1 MPLLSMTGVHKRYG
15 GVRALDGASLSLE
28 AGEVHGLLGPNGSG
42 KSTLNKVL
50 AGTVSP
56 DAATIE
62 LDGQPITIGKP
73 RDAAARGIAAVYQQL
88 SLVDSLTVGRNLTLG
103 VEPTRAG
110 FVDNRASAAEIDEV
124 LERLRP
130 GLGPGVTATTEV
142 SSLTPGQQQLVE
154 IAKAVLRR
162 PRILIL
168 DEATASLH
176 RDQVQLLFEIIRE
189 LTAAGT
195 CVVFVSHRLEEVM
208 TICDRA
214 TILRTGR
221 TVATLTIAETS
232 ESELVRTMVGDVA
245 QAERRAELART
256 DDMVLRV
263 RGLTAPGVSDVDLD
277 VHRGEILGLGG
288 LQGQGQSELLL
299 ALFGATPIRAGE
311 IELNGR
317 RVANTSV
324 VKATGNGFALVPGD
338 RGSQG
343 LFMQRAI
350 QENLSIVSLRRR
362 LLAALGISMRRE
374 RGVAADAVQ
383 RLSIK
388 IGGLDDPVTSLS
400 GGNAQKVVIAKWL
413 LNEPAVVLL
422 DDPTKGVDISA
433 KAEIYA
439 IVRELADS
447 GVAVILNSSDDVELA
462 ELCDR
467 VIVLYEGRIRTQLVG
482 DEITSDRLV
491 AAALLIGE
499 GDQGTVDE
507 TVAAAPDGSDR

>member
-1 MPLLSMTGVHKRYG
+1 MSLLTMTGVSKRYG
-15 GVRALDGASLSLE
+15 GVRALDGASFELE

-50 AGTVSP
+50 AGTVNP
-56 DAATIE
+56 DAATIV
-62 LDGQPITIGKP
+62 LDGRPVEIRGP

-88 SLVDSLTVGRNLTLG
+88 SLVDSMTVGQNLVLG
-103 VEPTRAG
+103 VEPSRAG
-110 FVDNRASAAEIDEV
+110 FVSNRASAAEIDAV
-124 LERLRP
+124 LERMRR
-130 GLGPGVTATTEV
+130 GLGPGVTAGTEV
-142 SSLTPGQQQLVE
+142 SGLSPGQQQLVE
-154 IAKAVLRR
+154 IAKAVLRK

-176 RDQVQLLFEIIRE
+176 RDQVNLVFEIVRE

-195 CVVFVSHRLEEVM
+195 CVVFTSHRLEEVR

-221 TVATLTIAETS
+221 TVATVTVAETT
-232 ESELVRTMVGDVA
+232 ESELVRVMVGDVA
-245 QAERRAELART
+245 QPERRTATPST
-256 DDMVLRV
+256 DEVVLRV
-263 RGLTAPGVSDVDLD
+263 RNLSAPGVHGIDLD

-299 ALFGATPIRAGE
+299 ALFGATATPSGE
-311 IELNGR
+311 IDVNGR
-317 RVANTSV
+317 RVTNSSV
-324 VKATGNGFALVPGD
+324 VRATGNGFALVPGD

-343 LFMQRAI
+343 LFMQRSI

-362 LLAALGISMRRE
+362 LLAALGISMRKE
-374 RGVAADAVQ
+374 RTVAEDAVQ
-383 RLSIK
+383 RLRIK
-388 IGGLDDPVTSLS
+388 IGGLDDPVTTLS
-400 GGNAQKVVIAKWL
+400 GGNAQKIVIAKWL

-433 KAEIYA
+433 KAEIYS
-439 IVRELADS
+439 IIRELSSA

-467 VIVLYEGRIRTQLVG
+467 VVVLYEGRVRTHLVG
-482 DEITSDRLV
+482 DEITSENLV
-491 AAALLIGE
+491 SAALLIGE
-499 GDQGTVDE
+499 GDQGTVE
-507 TVAAAPDGSDR
+507 EQPAAADGGAR